1 MMALAGLW
9 SLFNLVVLVLLVV
22 LAIFGIQALRKYL
35 KTPAAL
41 PAAGGVSLG
50 ARLCRQRQARGM
62 TVESVAQS
70 LGITPQEVEA
80 WEKDTADPT
89 DQQLMDLAALYGGT
103 LADLF
108 VCSIYIVG
116 SRWFSTGWS
125 TGRAS
130 APGRTTAAG
139 TGTGSTG
146 TWR

>member
-1 MMALAGLW
+1 MMAFAGLW

-41 PAAGGVSLG
+41 PAAGGTSLG

-70 LGITPQEVEA
+70 LGVTPQEVEA
-80 WEKDTADPT
+80 WEKDAADPT
-89 DQQLMDLAALYGGT
+89 DQQLMDLAALYGGS

-108 VCSIYIVG
+108 
-116 SRWFSTGWS
+116 R
-125 TGRAS
+125 R
-130 APGRTTAAG
+130 
-139 TGTGSTG
+139 
-146 TWR
+146 

>member
-9 SLFNLVVLVLLVV
+9 SLFNLAVLVLLVV

-62 TVESVAQS
+62 TVESVAQT
-70 LGITPQEVEA
+70 LGVTPQEVEA

-108 VCSIYIVG
+108 RRGARFPSKMPPLADPSG
-116 SRWFSTGWS
+116 PPGA
-125 TGRAS
+125 AS
-130 APGRTTAAG
+130 FVPFTL
-139 TGTGSTG
+139 
-146 TWR
+146 

>member
-9 SLFNLVVLVLLVV
+9 SLFNLAVLVLLVV

-62 TVESVAQS
+62 TVESVA
-70 LGITPQEVEA
+70 A

-89 DQQLMDLAALYGGT
+89 DQQLMDLAALYGGS

-108 VCSIYIVG
+108 
-116 SRWFSTGWS
+116 R
-125 TGRAS
+125 R
-130 APGRTTAAG
+130 
-139 TGTGSTG
+139 
-146 TWR
+146 

>member
-50 ARLCRQRQARGM
+50 ARLCCQRQARGM

-70 LGITPQEVEA
+70 LGVAPQEVEA

-103 LADLF
+103 LTDLF
-108 VCSIYIVG
+108 
-116 SRWFSTGWS
+116 R
-125 TGRAS
+125 R
-130 APGRTTAAG
+130 
-139 TGTGSTG
+139 
-146 TWR
+146 

>member
-1 MMALAGLW
+1 MMAFAGLW

-41 PAAGGVSLG
+41 PAAGGLSLG

-80 WEKDTADPT
+80 WEKDAADPT
-89 DQQLMDLAALYGGT
+89 DQQFMDLAALYGGS

-108 VCSIYIVG
+108 
-116 SRWFSTGWS
+116 R
-125 TGRAS
+125 R
-130 APGRTTAAG
+130 
-139 TGTGSTG
+139 
-146 TWR
+146 

>member
-89 DQQLMDLAALYGGT
+89 DQQLMDLAALYGAPLRT
-103 LADLF
+103 CFADERVSPAKCRPWRTHRVCQGRLRLF
-108 VCSIYIVG
+108 HLHC
-116 SRWFSTGWS
+116 R
-125 TGRAS
+125 
-130 APGRTTAAG
+130 
-139 TGTGSTG
+139 
-146 TWR
+146 

>member
-41 PAAGGVSLG
+41 PAAGGLSLG

-89 DQQLMDLAALYGGT
+89 DQQHVSPAKCRPWRTHRVCQGRLR
-103 LADLF
+103 LF
-108 VCSIYIVG
+108 HLHC
-116 SRWFSTGWS
+116 R
-125 TGRAS
+125 
-130 APGRTTAAG
+130 
-139 TGTGSTG
+139 
-146 TWR
+146 

>member
-70 LGITPQEVEA
+70 LGITPQEA
-80 WEKDTADPT
+80 WDKDTADPT

-108 VCSIYIVG
+108 
-116 SRWFSTGWS
+116 R
-125 TGRAS
+125 R
-130 APGRTTAAG
+130 
-139 TGTGSTG
+139 
-146 TWR
+146 

>member
-35 KTPAAL
+35 KTP
-41 PAAGGVSLG
+41 
-50 ARLCRQRQARGM
+50 
-62 TVESVAQS
+62 
-70 LGITPQEVEA
+70 QEVEA

-108 VCSIYIVG
+108 
-116 SRWFSTGWS
+116 R
-125 TGRAS
+125 R
-130 APGRTTAAG
+130 
-139 TGTGSTG
+139 
-146 TWR
+146 

>member
-9 SLFNLVVLVLLVV
+9 SLFNLAVLVLLVV

-70 LGITPQEVEA
+70 LGFTPQEVEGHPCGPVSQMSA
-80 WEKDTADPT
+80 FP
-89 DQQLMDLAALYGGT
+89 QQNAAPGGPIGS
-103 LADLF
+103 ARGGF
-108 VCSIYIVG
+108 VCSIYI
-116 SRWFSTGWS
+116 
-125 TGRAS
+125 GR
-130 APGRTTAAG
+130 
-139 TGTGSTG
+139 
-146 TWR
+146 

>member
-41 PAAGGVSLG
+41 PAAGGLSLG

-70 LGITPQEVEA
+70 LGITPRRWRPGKRTPPTPPTSSSWTWLPSTEA
-80 WEKDTADPT
+80 PLRTCFADEHVSPAKCRPWRT
-89 DQQLMDLAALYGGT
+89 HRVCQGRLR
-103 LADLF
+103 LF
-108 VCSIYIVG
+108 HLHC
-116 SRWFSTGWS
+116 R
-125 TGRAS
+125 
-130 APGRTTAAG
+130 
-139 TGTGSTG
+139 
-146 TWR
+146 

>member
-22 LAIFGIQALRKYL
+22 LAIFIQALRKYL

-41 PAAGGVSLG
+41 PAAGGLSLG
-50 ARLCRQRQARGM
+50 ARLCRQRQAQGM
-62 TVESVAQS
+62 TVESVAQT
-70 LGITPQEVEA
+70 LGVTPQEVEA

-108 VCSIYIVG
+108 
-116 SRWFSTGWS
+116 R
-125 TGRAS
+125 R
-130 APGRTTAAG
+130 
-139 TGTGSTG
+139 
-146 TWR
+146 

>member
-9 SLFNLVVLVLLVV
+9 SLFNLAVLVLLVV

-41 PAAGGVSLG
+41 PAAGGRLPWG
-50 ARLCRQRQARGM
+50 LRLCRQRQARGM

-108 VCSIYIVG
+108 
-116 SRWFSTGWS
+116 R
-125 TGRAS
+125 R
-130 APGRTTAAG
+130 
-139 TGTGSTG
+139 
-146 TWR
+146 